1 MQFQLPSNLQTELL
15 AYDPQLKALARQQ
28 RQQTPTKKSK
38 YPLGNIPHLI
48 PHSVVRES
56 LQQDAIDNINGNQA
70 RYRFQKFTTPVDVA
84 TPQAR
89 LLTKAILY
97 HYEQCWYAAWLPPKG
112 EDYVYGFATA
122 FKDTATTRKIID
134 RSILDKLDQCTQVQV
149 GRTTYH
155 VYTKLVTKQDIFDGY
170 IKTKWRANHLAS
182 YYEKGR
188 DIAPAVDE
196 FRAALQETIPTWED
210 AREIFARMQCNEIWK
225 AIEIPHKY
233 IPEDKQ
239 DSWELTID
247 NLFAVAKAANDN
259 LSYINWTH
267 ELRYIHKVEPIFN
280 TPYFR
285 KWIQEELQ
293 TSITAYNNPN
303 CKYIREVKCGVRRIM
318 QLAENILHVQRIW
331 PDCPVDYYQKHMF
344 DLLATRF
351 RNFSSDKAAEWLRKH
366 MPVASFFGML
376 AKFHEKMN
384 DNSDR
389 NRYNWSADLNC
400 HAHHFSDWND
410 TVSMLSR
417 ILDNQE
423 TLEPP
428 KRWRIAEFHDY
439 VQAESWKISNPNEG
453 LPQDLFP
460 EPIKVQEDQETWTFF
475 QPHDTHQLALWGQ
488 AVRNCVGSA
497 SGYAEGVRKKQH
509 FIVLCMIDGK
519 PQFTIQLKVS
529 NGMMSVE
536 QIRGLSNS
544 ILSDEIK
551 DKYTAAFRTAL
562 QQRDSALQS

>member
-1 MQFQLPSNLQTELL
+1 MQFQLPQNLQTELL

-28 RQQTPTKKSK
+28 RKQNPTKKSK

-56 LQQDAIDNINGNQA
+56 LQQDAIDNINGNTA

-89 LLTKAILY
+89 LVTKAILY

-112 EDYVYGFATA
+112 EDYIYGFATA
-122 FKDTATTRKIID
+122 FKDTSAARKVVD
-134 RSILDKLDQCTQVQV
+134 RSIIDKLDECTPVQV
-149 GRTTYH
+149 GRTTFH
-155 VYTKLVTKQDIFDGY
+155 VYTKLVTKYDIIDGF
-170 IKTKWRANHLAS
+170 TRPKWRANHLAA

-188 DIAPAVDE
+188 DIAPAVEE
-196 FRAALQETIPTWED
+196 FRKALEETIPSWD
-210 AREIFARMQCNEIWK
+210 DSRETFARMQCNEIWQ
-225 AIEIPHKY
+225 AVEISKDF
-233 IPEDKQ
+233 IPEDKRNG
-239 DSWELTID
+239 WELTVD
-247 NLFAVAKAANDN
+247 NLFAVAEAAYRHNG
-259 LSYINWTH
+259 YVQWTH
-267 ELRYIHKVEPIFN
+267 ELRYIYKTLPILN

-293 TSITAYNNPN
+293 LSTTAYNNPN
-303 CKYIREVKCGVRRIM
+303 CRYQREVKCGVKRIM

-331 PDCPVDYYQKHMF
+331 PDCPVDYYQNHMF

-351 RNFSSDKAAEWLRKH
+351 RNFSCDKTAEWLRQY

-376 AKFHEKMN
+376 AKFHEKQEATN
-384 DNSDR
+384 TKHS
-389 NRYNWSADLNC
+389 WSVDMNC
-400 HAHHFSDWND
+400 HVYYFTDWND
-410 TVSMLSR
+410 TLSMLSR

-423 TLEPP
+423 TLDPP

>member
-1 MQFQLPSNLQTELL
+1 
-15 AYDPQLKALARQQ
+15 
-28 RQQTPTKKSK
+28 
-38 YPLGNIPHLI
+38 
-48 PHSVVRES
+48 
-56 LQQDAIDNINGNQA
+56 
-70 RYRFQKFTTPVDVA
+70 
-84 TPQAR
+84 
-89 LLTKAILY
+89 
-97 HYEQCWYAAWLPPKG
+97 
-112 EDYVYGFATA
+112 
-122 FKDTATTRKIID
+122 
-134 RSILDKLDQCTQVQV
+134 
-149 GRTTYH
+149 
-155 VYTKLVTKQDIFDGY
+155 VYTRLVTKEDISDGY
-170 IKTKWRANHLAS
+170 TKAKWRANHLAS
-182 YYEKGR
+182 YYDKAR
-188 DIAPAVDE
+188 DIAPAVEE
-196 FRAALQETIPTWED
+196 FRAALQETIPVWDDT
-210 AREIFARMQCNEIWK
+210 REIFARMQCDEIWK
-225 AIEIPHKY
+225 AIEIPNKY
-233 IPEDKQ
+233 IPEDQ
-239 DSWELTID
+239 QAGWELTVD

-267 ELRYIHKVEPIFN
+267 ELRYINKVAPILN

-293 TSITAYNNPN
+293 TCIVAYANSD
-303 CKYIREVKCGVRRIM
+303 CKYQREVKCGVRRIM

-331 PDCPVDYYQKHMF
+331 PDCPVDYYQKHMY
-344 DLLATRF
+344 DLIATKF
-351 RNFSSDKAAEWLRKH
+351 RNFSSDKAAEWLRQH
-366 MPVASFFGML
+366 MPVGSFFGML
-376 AKFHEKMN
+376 VKFHAKQDSSCN
-384 DNSDR
+384 K
-389 NRYNWSADLNC
+389 YNFSQDLGC
-400 HAHHFSDWND
+400 HTYYFSDWND
-410 TVSMLSR
+410 TVSMLCR

-460 EPIKVQEDQETWTFF
+460 EPIKVTHGNEVWTFF

-544 ILSDEIK
+544 ILSDHLK
-551 DKYTAAFRTAL
+551 DEYTTAFRVAL
-562 QQRDSALQS
+562 QQQDSALQS

>member
-28 RQQTPTKKSK
+28 RQQQPTKKAK

-122 FKDTATTRKIID
+122 FKDTAATRKVID
-134 RSILDKLDQCTQVQV
+134 RSILNKLDQCTQVQV
-149 GRTTYH
+149 GRSIYY
-155 VYTKLVTKQDIFDGY
+155 VYIKLVTKEDIFGGY
-170 IKTKWRANHLAS
+170 TKAKWRANHLAS
-182 YYEKGR
+182 YYDKAR
-188 DIAPAVDE
+188 DIAPAVEE
-196 FRAALQETIPTWED
+196 FRAALQETIPVWDDT
-210 AREIFARMQCNEIWK
+210 REIFARMQCDEIWK
-225 AIEIPHKY
+225 AIEIPNKY
-233 IPEDKQ
+233 IPEDQ
-239 DSWELTID
+239 QSGWELTVD

-267 ELRYIHKVEPIFN
+267 ELRYINKVAFIFN

-293 TSITAYNNPN
+293 TCIVAYANPD
-303 CKYIREVKCGVRRIM
+303 CKYQREVKCGVRRIM

-331 PDCPVDYYQKHMF
+331 PDCPVDYYQKHMY
-344 DLLATRF
+344 DLIATKF
-351 RNFSSDKAAEWLRKH
+351 RNFSSDKAAEWLRQH
-366 MPVASFFGML
+366 MPVGSFFGML
-376 AKFHEKMN
+376 AKFHEKQEVRQ
-384 DNSDR
+384 DK
-389 NRYNWSADLNC
+389 YNFSQDLGC
-400 HAHHFSDWND
+400 HAYYFSDWND
-410 TVSMLSR
+410 TVSMLCR

-460 EPIKVQEDQETWTFF
+460 EPIKVTQGNEVWTFF

-544 ILSDEIK
+544 ILSDHLK
-551 DKYTAAFRTAL
+551 DEYTAAFRVAL